1 MHNIDGES
9 VHLQRIDPNC
19 NMARFYAL
27 SVQPTLFGEVSL
39 IRNWGRIGTSGQT
52 KVETFVAKAD
62 MDTALARLERVKRR
76 RGYIDRYSE
85 EAVSTG
91 N

>member
-1 MHNIDGES
+1 MHNIDGEA

-39 IRNWGRIGTSGQT
+39 IRNWGRIGTSGQS
-52 KVETFVAKAD
+52 KVETFFAKAD
-62 MDTALARLERVKRR
+62 MDIAFARLERVKRR
-76 RGYIDRYSE
+76 RGYVDRCSE
-85 EAVSTG
+85 A
-91 N
+91 